1 MPTVNPMLYHARP
14 EVETG
19 RPAMEIHTYDILD
32 KLHIPFL
39 RIDHDALYTMKDCSY
54 IDAMLGTE
62 VCKNLFLCNSQK
74 TSFYLLMMP
83 GTKKFKTSVFSK
95 QIGSSRLSFAP
106 PEYMHDLLGLA
117 PGSVTILG
125 LIHDTKHRVR
135 LYMDKT
141 IAESTYLGCHPC
153 TNTASLR
160 IKTQDIFEKF
170 LPFTGHTAEFVELPD
185 DPL

>member
-95 QIGSSRLSFAP
+95 QIG
-106 PEYMHDLLGLA
+106 
-117 PGSVTILG
+117 